1 MYKRC
6 TSYTL
11 VSQPPTEKA
20 LINQGC
26 IKSCILRKKNPCQ
39 SPSAI
44 RVLFYG
50 VYQKETLCQ
59 LVLYILYSLKNR
71 KTYLFP
77 VKRGRFFLL
86 FSCSCWLMPHG
97 VLGSLFK
104 IPFIIQQEYKLF
116 STTYPN

>member
-44 RVLFYG
+44 RVLFWY
-50 VYQKETLCQ
+50 VYRKETLRELAYNKLQ
-59 LVLYILYSLKNR
+59 LTKRILCYSKGFTSVNL
-71 KTYLFP
+71 
-77 VKRGRFFLL
+77 
-86 FSCSCWLMPHG
+86 
-97 VLGSLFK
+97 
-104 IPFIIQQEYKLF
+104 YKLNIKMVILIIKLAF
-116 STTYPN
+116 

>member
-44 RVLFYG
+44 RVLFCD
-50 VYQKETLCQ
+50 VYRKECLCK
-59 LVLYILYSLKNR
+59 LGLYMIYTFNITCYS
-71 KTYLFP
+71 TY
-77 VKRGRFFLL
+77 
-86 FSCSCWLMPHG
+86 
-97 VLGSLFK
+97 
-104 IPFIIQQEYKLF
+104 
-116 STTYPN
+116 N